1 MDDKLKIEISETN
14 RGKEQ
19 IIINKKYKYNFSTLK
34 KDNTKVYICTEY
46 RTSNKC
52 KSFIILYNNKE
63 VLKYKSSY
71 NHLEKEFSTSISITK
86 HKIKNEIRKSLIPL
100 DMRPKRIYD
109 EVSQELGFICPEY
122 NSIKSQLSRS
132 RNKQLFPD
140 IKTFEEIPD
149 ESEYY
154 RTIRNENFMIFKNS
168 NLVIFQSPFQ
178 AKLFSKYKKDIFA
191 VGTFYIASIISYQVF
206 ITRTYVTELNGFYTT
221 SFSVLKDKK
230 QSTYEILFEEITK
243 NVIKY
248 NNNIEITPKNFHC
261 DFEKGISNA
270 VKKTFPDIN
279 IKYCIWH
286 YKRSLEIN
294 KNALCYKEVEDN
306 NILYIYYKAISNLL
320 FINPEFIISNCCNNP
335 LHEYIFDIYN
345 KIKSSCKACDRFQF
359 LKFLE
364 YFKNIYLNNY
374 DIKSWNYYKSIK
386 HITNNAFESFN
397 NYLNNLFAKKFFFF
411 KLIYVLQKEESL
423 YYNDFERRIGGIWN
437 KKKRILGRTE
447 EIDGLIRHYE
457 KLESELIKMA
467 IIKMILLNYGL
478 IVYLI

>member
-34 KDNTKVYICTEY
+34 KDNTKVYRCTEY

-52 KSFIILYNNKE
+52 KSFIILNNNKE
-63 VLKYKSSY
+63 VLKYESSH

-154 RTIRNENFMIFKNS
+154 KTTRNENFMIFKNS

-178 AKLFSKYKKDIFA
+178 AKLFSKYDKDIFA
-191 VGTFYIASIISYQVF
+191 DGTFYIAPTISYQVF

-230 QSTYEILFEEITK
+230 QSTYEILFEEI
-243 NVIKY
+243 
-248 NNNIEITPKNFHC
+248 
-261 DFEKGISNA
+261 
-270 VKKTFPDIN
+270 KKI
-279 IKYCIWH
+279 
-286 YKRSLEIN
+286 SLEIN

-306 NILYIYYKAISNLL
+306 NILYIYYKAISNLP
-320 FINPEFIISNCCNNP
+320 FINPE
-335 LHEYIFDIYN
+335 YIFNIYN
-345 KIKSSCKACDRFQF
+345 KIKSSCEACDRFQF

-364 YFKNIYLNNY
+364 YFKNTYLNNY
-374 DIKSWNYYKSIK
+374 DIKSWNYYKSIE
-386 HITNNAFESFN
+386 HITNNASESFN
-397 NYLNNLFAKKFFFF
+397 NYLNNLFAKKPSFY
-411 KLIYVLQKEESL
+411 KLIYTLQKEKSL
-423 YYNDFERRIGGIWN
+423 SYNDYERRIGGIWN
-437 KKKRILGRTE
+437 KKKRILGRKE

-457 KLESELIKMA
+457 KLESELIKNGYNKND
-467 IIKMILLNYGL
+467 IVELWFNCLFDLNKYKL
-478 IVYLI
+478 